1 MGDDADRAAQP
12 HQLGPVIRAQ
22 ALGLTPLDSVFADPV
37 PKGART
43 DPEIA
48 GDLNDRP
55 SRLPD
60 DPHSTGP
67 ELRVE
72 LASCV

>member
-1 MGDDADRAAQP
+1 MLHLQLRAAAAQP

-22 ALGLTPLDSVFADPV
+22 ALGPAPLDSVFADPV

-55 SRLPD
+55 GGN
-60 DPHSTGP
+60 TGP
-67 ELRVE
+67 ARCFSIVDM
-72 LASCV
+72 ATS